1 MKSRP
6 IRSIRD
12 DVAVQVLARG
22 RIVTPD
28 GVIFGEVIEDG
39 GTIVDVVAIDPAQL
53 TRSGEGENWVC
64 PGFIDLQI
72 NGASGIDV
80 TTAPDRI
87 GDLARVL
94 PAEGTTAFLPTV
106 ITSSHERR
114 AAAIE
119 AMGTYEHTGGAVALG
134 LHLEGPLL
142 SPERKGA
149 HDPAHLAHVA
159 SCPTASWTPENGVR
173 LVTIAP
179 ELPGAPELIAE
190 LAAAGVI
197 VSVGHTDATA
207 AEVRAG
213 LDAGATYVTHLFNA
227 MRPFS
232 HRAPGPIGAVLA
244 DDLVIAGLIVDGL
257 HVDPVAVQ
265 MAWRALGPERI
276 TLVTD
281 AVAARGDGD
290 GDADHAD
297 GVRLADG
304 TLAGSAITLD
314 AALRNLV
321 AYTGANVDDAVRT
334 VTATPA
340 RVLGLGDRG
349 VIEPGARA
357 DVTVLDGELRV
368 LATFVAGERAF

>member
-1 MKSRP
+1 MRP
-6 IRSIRD
+6 RPARSIRD

-22 RIVTPD
+22 RVVTPD
-28 GVIFGEVIEDG
+28 GVVFGDVVEDG
-39 GTIVDVVAIDPAQL
+39 GSIVDVVGVDPAEL
-53 TRSGEGENWVC
+53 TRSGEGEHWVC

-72 NGASGIDV
+72 NGASGIDI
-80 TTAPDRI
+80 TTAPHRI
-87 GDLARVL
+87 GDLARLL

-119 AMGTYEHTGGAVALG
+119 AMASYEHTDGAVALG

-142 SPERKGA
+142 SPARTGA
-149 HDPAHLAHVA
+149 HDPIHLAHVA

-179 ELPGAPELIAE
+179 ELPGASELIAE
-190 LAAAGVI
+190 LVAAGVV

-207 AEVRAG
+207 AEVRTG

-244 DDLVIAGLIVDGL
+244 DDLVVAGLIVDGL

-265 MAWRALGPERI
+265 MAWRALGPDRI

-281 AVAARGDGD
+281 AVAARGAG
-290 GDADHAD
+290 DHAD

-321 AYTGANVDDAVRT
+321 AFTGACVDHAVRT

-340 RVLGLGDRG
+340 RVLGLDDRG

-357 DVTVLDGELRV
+357 DVTVLDAELRV
-368 LATFVAGERAF
+368 IATFVAGERAY